1 MFLTPTKGKTPEVNE
16 SSEAK
21 KSFSKEKFDIAL
33 SRIGDEIDK
42 DQKEQDEM
50 QLT

>member
-1 MFLTPTKGKTPEVNE
+1 M
-16 SSEAK
+16 K
-21 KSFSKEKFDIAL
+21 KSFKCAIVICFILKEKFDIAL

-50 QLT
+50 QFS

>member
-1 MFLTPTKGKTPEVNE
+1 MSTT
-16 SSEAK
+16 SSGLATQHVSK
-21 KSFSKEKFDIAL
+21 HFVVKEKFDIAL

-50 QLT
+50 QFS